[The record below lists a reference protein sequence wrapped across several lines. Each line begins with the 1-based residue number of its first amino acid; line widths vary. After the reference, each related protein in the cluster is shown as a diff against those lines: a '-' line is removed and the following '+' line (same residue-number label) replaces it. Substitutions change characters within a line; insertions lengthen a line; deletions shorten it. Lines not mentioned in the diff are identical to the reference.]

1 MTARHKDKVA
11 VITGAASG
19 IGRAYAVRLAS
30 EGALV
35 AIVDRNDAD
44 DAIAEV
50 KAAGGKAAAFKCDI
64 SSPDEVKE
72 LGQNV
77 DKEFGRCDILV
88 NNAGLI
94 PSCKFEDL
102 SFEEW
107 RRMMATNLDAMF
119 LTAKQFIPGMRTR
132 RWGRVINM
140 ASNTF
145 GQVTAGLTHYIAS
158 KAGVIG
164 FTRALAS
171 EVGVDG
177 VTVNAIA
184 PGFTRT
190 PGTLALGSGYRGM
203 SSEQLFET
211 LAQRQAIPRP
221 PKTTD
226 LVGTLS
232 FLASD
237 DAEFL
242 TAQTLYVDGGLVRS
256 S

>member
-1 MTARHKDKVA
+1 MEQRHKGKVA

-30 EGALV
+30 EGAAI
-35 AIVDRNDAD
+35 AIVDRNDA
-44 DAIAEV
+44 AETLHEI
-50 KAAGGKAAAFKCDI
+50 KSAGGSAVSFKCDVGV
-64 SSPDEVKE
+64 PDEVAQ
-72 LGQNV
+72 LGADV
-77 DKEFGRCDILV
+77 ERDFDRCDILV

-94 PSCKFEDL
+94 PTCRFEDL

-107 RRMMATNLDAMF
+107 RRIMTTNLDAAF
-119 LTAKQFIPGMRTR
+119 LMTKRFVPGMRAR

-145 GQVTAGLTHYIAS
+145 AQVTSGLTHYIAS

-171 EVGVDG
+171 EVGADG

-190 PGTLALGSGYRGM
+190 PGTLALGSSYRGM

-221 PKTTD
+221 PRTTD

-237 DAEFL
+237 DAEFI
-242 TAQTLYVDGGLVRS
+242 TGQTLYVDGGLVRS
-256 S
+256 A

>member
-1 MTARHKDKVA
+1 MTQRHQDKVA

-30 EGALV
+30 EGAKI
-35 AIVDRNDAD
+35 AIVDREAAD
-44 DAIAEV
+44 EALAEV
-50 KAAGGKAAAFKCDI
+50 KAAKGTAVAFRCDI
-64 SSPDEVKE
+64 SAPEQVAQLGDEVE
-72 LGQNV
+72 RQ
-77 DKEFGRCDILV
+77 FGRCDILV

-102 SFEEW
+102 PFEEW
-107 RRMMATNLDAMF
+107 RRIMATNLD
-119 LTAKQFIPGMRTR
+119 
-132 RWGRVINM
+132 
-140 ASNTF
+140 S
-145 GQVTAGLTHYIAS
+145 
-158 KAGVIG
+158 
-164 FTRALAS
+164 
-171 EVGVDG
+171 
-177 VTVNAIA
+177 VNAIA

-190 PGTLALGSGYRGM
+190 PGTLALGGSYRGM

-242 TAQTLYVDGGLVRS
+242 TGQTLYVDGGLVRAA
-256 S
+256 

>member
-1 MTARHKDKVA
+1 MALRHENKIA

-30 EGALV
+30 EGATI
-35 AIVDRNDAD
+35 AIVDRDAAD
-44 DAIAEV
+44 EALAEV
-50 KAAGGKAAAFKCDI
+50 KGVNGTAAAFKCDV
-64 SSPDEVKE
+64 SVPQQVAE
-72 LGQNV
+72 LG
-77 DKEFGRCDILV
+77 KEVERAFGQCDILV

-102 SFEEW
+102 PYEEW
-107 RRMMATNLDAMF
+107 RRIMATNLDAIF
-119 LTAKQFIPGMRTR
+119 LMAKQFVPGMRTR

-145 GQVTAGLTHYIAS
+145 GQVTSGLTHYIAS

-171 EVGVDG
+171 EVGADG
-177 VTVNAIA
+177 ITVNAIA

-190 PGTLALGSGYRGM
+190 PGTLALGGSYRGM

-242 TAQTLYVDGGLVRS
+242 TGQTLYVDGGLVRAA
-256 S
+256 